1 MEEWVGRQWHR
12 FITRAADGPAQAE
25 PVSLESMQRSIGLMF
40 RAGGGA
46 QSARIAPAGTTRVG
60 GQRTLLQRMAGS
72 GTHAVLG
79 QWHSDV
85 LALPPHIAVF
95 AQAERNRQLYLWL
108 AALAAHLQASHDWL
122 GEHLR
127 ATQAALH
134 TFPGLRPSY
143 AALCAEQLAQ
153 RPALERLS
161 ARAAAAE
168 RAVQAA
174 LRGETGPGLNVQPSD
189 VAPLWLWLTLPAPIV
204 VSATA
209 APSKAI
215 KTGIYVTKNLAAN
228 FPQK

>member
-108 AALAAHLQASHDWL
+108 AALAATE
-122 GEHLR
+122 GEARRRCTLK
-127 ATQAALH
+127 
-134 TFPGLRPSY
+134 
-143 AALCAEQLAQ
+143 
-153 RPALERLS
+153 LS
-161 ARAAAAE
+161 GCRGGCMKARSSWPV
-168 RAVQAA
+168 RS
-174 LRGETGPGLNVQPSD
+174 RCSR
-189 VAPLWLWLTLPAPIV
+189 
-204 VSATA
+204 
-209 APSKAI
+209 
-215 KTGIYVTKNLAAN
+215 
-228 FPQK
+228 